1 MHWDYKSYSNWTWD
15 NPGMFD
21 VYCTSKNLYD
31 CLNIDSVK
39 TFARTYPKAVAGE
52 SLNFTFNATTLE
64 ANLIYKPNPN
74 CKLPTEIFLSETY
87 HYLNGFEVE
96 IDE

>member
-15 NPGMFD
+15 NPGMFIERCPYQTMD
-21 VYCTSKNLYD
+21 E
-31 CLNIDSVK
+31 CLNLDSVRN
-39 TFARTYPKAVAGE
+39 FARTYPKAVAGE

-74 CKLPTEIFLSETY
+74 CKLPTEIFLSEK
-87 HYLNGFEVE
+87 YLYINGFDVE
-96 IDE
+96 IDS